1 MLITNKTENLNRID
15 LTKGATV
22 LINKEL
28 NWTSF
33 DIVAKLRSMVG
44 KKFNNKKLKVGHGG
58 TLDPLAD
65 GLVVIGIG
73 PHTKQ
78 LQTFQDEG
86 KEYIAEIKFGATTPS
101 YDRETEENQQF
112 EIKNITEE
120 SIRKVLAEQFTGTI
134 SQMPPIFS
142 AKSVNGTRAYEL
154 ARKGQEVAL
163 SAVNITIS
171 KIELLNIDMPYATI
185 HVACSKGTY
194 IRSLANDIGQALGSG
209 AYMTKLTRT
218 RSGGFMLQDAMTV
231 DEFRAALAE

>member
-1 MLITNKTENLNRID
+1 MLITNKTKHLNTLD

-22 LINKEL
+22 LINKDL

-78 LQTFQDEG
+78 LQMFQDEG

-112 EIKNITEE
+112 STESVTEE
-120 SIRKVLAEQFTGTI
+120 SLRKVLVEQFTGAI

-142 AKSVNGTRAYEL
+142 AKSVNGTRAYEM
-154 ARKGQEVAL
+154 ARKGQEVIL
-163 SAVNITIS
+163 TAVNLNIAE
-171 KIELLNIDMPYATI
+171 IELLHIDMPYATI
-185 HVACSKGTY
+185 RVACSKGTY

-209 AYMTKLTRT
+209 AYLTKLTRT
-218 RSGGFMLQDAMTV
+218 RSGGFMLKDAMTV
-231 DEFRAALAE
+231 DEFRSALAE

>member
-1 MLITNKTENLNRID
+1 MLITNKTENLKAID

-22 LINKEL
+22 LINKDL
-28 NWTSF
+28 KWTSF

-78 LQTFQDEG
+78 LQMFQDEG
-86 KEYIAEIKFGATTPS
+86 KEYIAELKFGATTPS
-101 YDRETEENQQF
+101 YDRETEENQQYP
-112 EIKNITEE
+112 IDTVSEE
-120 SIRKVLAEQFTGTI
+120 SLRNVLAEQFTGEI

-142 AKSVNGTRAYEL
+142 AKSVNGTRAYEM
-154 ARKGQEVAL
+154 ARKGQEITL
-163 SAVNITIS
+163 TAVNLTINE
-171 KIELLNIDMPYATI
+171 IELLHIDMPYATI
-185 HVACSKGTY
+185 RVACSKGTY
-194 IRSLANDIGQALGSG
+194 IRSLANDIGKALGSG
-209 AYMTKLTRT
+209 AYLTKLTRT

-231 DEFRAALAE
+231 DEFRSALTE